1 MDRGRQLSVP
11 EVFNEQTGRLNVI
24 VQAGGRGSRLRHH
37 TWNKPKCLVSVR
49 GKPILYHLFD
59 HFPQARFWVIGDY
72 LFDQLERYLQVNSP
86 GVDYKLVQAS
96 EKGTA
101 AGVSTVLAQ
110 IPADE
115 PVVLTWSDLIIGSL
129 PPWPDTASPVVCT
142 TSSFTCRWTV
152 SPEGGLHEKPG
163 SRDGIVGLFY
173 LPTASVL
180 SHAPDKGE
188 FVKWFAA
195 NVPTFE
201 LLDCPDLEEL
211 GDFATI
217 EEDNDRSGFSRF
229 FNKVEIGSD
238 RVTKTV
244 IDPNY
249 EQVHVNEVAWY
260 QQARSL
266 GFRRIPSIYQETPL
280 VMERIMGHHAYQMHD
295 LSERE
300 RRAVM
305 ADYLDSLIALHDLDD
320 QPADREQVRQVYI
333 EKTIA
338 RVQSVA
344 PIIPGFD
351 AESMTINGKKCR
363 NIFSSRHEGL
373 LRGLLSE
380 LVPKRFVPIHGDP
393 TFSNAL
399 IDDKLRVW
407 FIDPRGYFHNPGIL
421 GDAKYDFAKVYY
433 SAVGG
438 YDAFNRRKFKLYIDN
453 ETVEILMEQPLF
465 AKTAR
470 DIFAE
475 YLGDDFSK
483 IEVLHGLIWLALTG
497 YARDD
502 IDSVIGSFYLGLY
515 WLESGMDRM

>member
-1 MDRGRQLSVP
+1 MTQSDVSHA
-11 EVFNEQTGRLNVI
+11 TSSLNVI

-59 HFPQARFWVIGDY
+59 QFPGARFWIIGDY
-72 LFDQLERYLQVNSP
+72 LFDQLERYLQVNPP
-86 GVDYKLVQAS
+86 GVSYTLIQAH
-96 EKGTA
+96 EKGTS
-101 AGVSTVLAQ
+101 AGVSSALSQ
-110 IPADE
+110 IGADE

-129 PPWPDTASPVVCT
+129 PAWPQTSLPVVCT

-152 SPEGGLHEKPG
+152 APEGHLHEKPAAK
-163 SRDGIVGLFY
+163 DGIVGLFY
-173 LPTASVL
+173 LPKASVL

-195 NVPTFE
+195 NVPAYE

-211 GDFATI
+211 GDFASI
-217 EEDNDRSGFSRF
+217 EQDNDRSGFSRF
-229 FNKVEIGSD
+229 FNKVEMGPE

-244 IDPNY
+244 IDHAY
-249 EQVHVNEVAWY
+249 DQVHVNEVAWY
-260 QQARSL
+260 RQAKAL
-266 GFRRIPSIYQETPL
+266 GFRRIPKVYEETPL
-280 VMERIMGHHAYQMHD
+280 VLERIHGHHAYQMHD

-320 QPADREQVRQVYI
+320 APADANQVREVYLD
-333 EKTIA
+333 KTVA

-351 AESMTINGKKCR
+351 ADSMTINGKKCR
-363 NIFSSRHEGL
+363 NVFAAKHAH
-373 LRGLLSE
+373 LLSE
-380 LVPKRFVPIHGDP
+380 MIPMLQPDRFVPIHGDA
-393 TFSNAL
+393 TFSNTI

-407 FIDPRGYFHNPGIL
+407 FIDPRGYFKEPGIL
-421 GDAKYDFAKVYY
+421 GDARYDFAKVYY

-453 ETVEILMEQPLF
+453 ETVEILTEEPLF
-465 AKTAR
+465 AKTAK
-470 DIFAE
+470 DIFVD
-475 YLGDDFSK
+475 YLGQDTAR

-502 IDSVIGSFYLGLY
+502 IDSVIGAFYLGLY
-515 WLESGMDRM
+515 WLESGMDKL